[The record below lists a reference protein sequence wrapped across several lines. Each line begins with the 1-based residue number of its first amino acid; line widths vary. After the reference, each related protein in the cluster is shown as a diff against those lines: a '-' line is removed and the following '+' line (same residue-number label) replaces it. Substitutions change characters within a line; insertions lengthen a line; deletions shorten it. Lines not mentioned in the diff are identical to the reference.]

1 MRANNVIRR
10 EKRMNRPYIICHMM
24 SSVDGRIDCAMTE
37 KLPGVEE
44 YYSTL
49 GELNAAT
56 TLSGKTTA
64 KLELA
69 ESGEF
74 KPSSAEKLCKEAFS
88 KKADARGYEVIT
100 DTKGTLLW
108 QDEAEKPRVVIT
120 SEQVSKDYI
129 DYLDG
134 KNISWIACGKNG
146 IDLARACEILF
157 DEFGVR
163 RMAIVGGGRGGAQT
177 LPAGLSTS
185 PNFYFWTSLRRGWT
199 RRRAQPYGPP
209 CSNCARASIPP
220 YFSPPIIWRRQIVP
234 IR

>member
-74 KPSSAEKLCKEAFS
+74 KPSSAEKLRKEAFS

-100 DTKGTLLW
+100 TRKALCCGRTKP
-108 QDEAEKPRVVIT
+108 K
-120 SEQVSKDYI
+120 S
-129 DYLDG
+129 
-134 KNISWIACGKNG
+134 
-146 IDLARACEILF
+146 
-157 DEFGVR
+157 
-163 RMAIVGGGRGGAQT
+163 
-177 LPAGLSTS
+177 PA
-185 PNFYFWTSLRRGWT
+185 
-199 RRRAQPYGPP
+199 
-209 CSNCARASIPP
+209 
-220 YFSPPIIWRRQIVP
+220 
-234 IR
+234 

>member
-1 MRANNVIRR
+1 
-10 EKRMNRPYIICHMM
+10 MNRPYIICHMM

-74 KPSSAEKLCKEAFS
+74 TPSSAEKLCKEAFS

-108 QDEAEKPRVVIT
+108 QDDTATPRVVIT

-163 RMAIVGGGRGGAQT
+163 RMAIVGGGRINAGF
-177 LPAGLSTS
+177 LDAGLIDEVSMLIGPGIDGRTGQNALFDGRAEDS
-185 PNFYFWTSLRRGWT
+185 DPVAVRFKEVKTFPSGAVQLR
-199 RRRAQPYGPP
+199 YE
-209 CSNCARASIPP
+209 
-220 YFSPPIIWRRQIVP
+220 VLK
-234 IR
+234 

>member
-1 MRANNVIRR
+1 
-10 EKRMNRPYIICHMM
+10 MNRPYIICHMM

-134 KNISWIACGKNG
+134 KNISWIACGKSG
-146 IDLARACEILF
+146 IDLAHACEILF

-163 RMAIVGGGRGGAQT
+163 RMAIVGGGRINAGFLDAGLLDEVSLVIGAGIDGRAGQPAVFDG
-177 LPAGLSTS
+177 LPADKDVYRLKLKGVKTYESGAV
-185 PNFYFWTSLRRGWT
+185 W
-199 RRRAQPYGPP
+199 
-209 CSNCARASIPP
+209 
-220 YFSPPIIWRRQIVP
+220 
-234 IR
+234 IRYMVR

>member
-1 MRANNVIRR
+1 
-10 EKRMNRPYIICHMM
+10 MNRPYIICHMM

-100 DTKGTLLW
+100 VTYFYGHCFQGGKNFAPLPALL
-108 QDEAEKPRVVIT
+108 RFM
-120 SEQVSKDYI
+120 VSKGAFTI
-129 DYLDG
+129 IFTPNSVNL
-134 KNISWIACGKNG
+134 
-146 IDLARACEILF
+146 RE
-157 DEFGVR
+157 VR
-163 RMAIVGGGRGGAQT
+163 VQG
-177 LPAGLSTS
+177 
-185 PNFYFWTSLRRGWT
+185 F
-199 RRRAQPYGPP
+199 
-209 CSNCARASIPP
+209 
-220 YFSPPIIWRRQIVP
+220 
-234 IR
+234 

>member
-1 MRANNVIRR
+1 
-10 EKRMNRPYIICHMM
+10 MNRPYIICHMM

-74 KPSSAEKLCKEAFS
+74 KPSSAEKLRKEAFS

-146 IDLARACEILF
+146 IDLARACE
-157 DEFGVR
+157 
-163 RMAIVGGGRGGAQT
+163 
-177 LPAGLSTS
+177 
-185 PNFYFWTSLRRGWT
+185 
-199 RRRAQPYGPP
+199 
-209 CSNCARASIPP
+209 
-220 YFSPPIIWRRQIVP
+220 
-234 IR
+234 

>member
-1 MRANNVIRR
+1 
-10 EKRMNRPYIICHMM
+10 MM

-74 KPSSAEKLCKEAFS
+74 KPSSAEKLRKEAFS

-134 KNISWIACGKNG
+134 KNISWIVCGKT
-146 IDLARACEILF
+146 A
-157 DEFGVR
+157 
-163 RMAIVGGGRGGAQT
+163 
-177 LPAGLSTS
+177 
-185 PNFYFWTSLRRGWT
+185 
-199 RRRAQPYGPP
+199 
-209 CSNCARASIPP
+209 
-220 YFSPPIIWRRQIVP
+220 
-234 IR
+234 